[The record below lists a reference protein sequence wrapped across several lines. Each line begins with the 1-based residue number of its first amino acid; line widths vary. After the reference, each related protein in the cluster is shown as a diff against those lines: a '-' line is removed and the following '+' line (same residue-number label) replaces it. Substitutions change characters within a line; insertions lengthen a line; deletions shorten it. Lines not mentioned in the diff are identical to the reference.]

1 MYATP
6 EPDQGPGTAILPDR
20 REEPLLRVARN
31 RRSFLSL
38 ALVVTSSGLGGA
50 CGVKGPLYLPEE
62 TEKEKDKDKDKDKDK
77 EKTSRRKSALVVAT
91 HG

>member
-6 EPDQGPGTAILPDR
+6 GPDQGPGTAILPDR
-20 REEPLLRVARN
+20 REKPHLRVARN

-38 ALVVTSSGLGGA
+38 AVVLTASGIGAA

-62 TEKEKDKDKDKDKDK
+62 TEKEKDKDKDQDKNE
-77 EKTSRRKSALVVAT
+77 EKSSQRKSVLVTAT

>member
-1 MYATP
+1 
-6 EPDQGPGTAILPDR
+6 
-20 REEPLLRVARN
+20 LRVARN

-38 ALVVTSSGLGGA
+38 ALAVTASGLGAA

-62 TEKEKDKDKDKDKDK
+62 TEKEKDEDKNKDK
-77 EKTSRRKSALVVAT
+77 EKTSQRKSALVTAT